1 MIKEIAQKYKNVQ
14 KGVGDMMRGALI
26 ETRART
32 ILSQGI
38 SQGISQG
45 KRETALKLLN
55 RGKQTIEEIAEDTGL
70 SVAEVKQ
77 LEKLRTI

>member
-1 MIKEIAQKYKNVQ
+1 
-14 KGVGDMMRGALI
+14 MMRGALI
-26 ETRART
+26 QTRTRT
-32 ILSQGI
+32 ILN
-38 SQGISQG
+38 QG